1 MCSSYRRS
9 LLLDPPYRSMH
20 GRSRRVNRAQQRYTD
35 DWLNPKARQF
45 PICGAIA
52 IDQQFYLLGETT
64 KSRVTDWD
72 PWPVKNFRPNTL
84 FRAAEDIIKQRN
96 EENLDNAV
104 DKIVL
109 LPASSTAAVI
119 RMGTANNDICS
130 IRSPSKL
137 PMRIHLWQTST
148 GKIMVRKGIHSIPLV
163 QFIRIF
169 DVVDWSGPCKFYY
182 FWKDLPWNDE
192 VLNALA
198 IPDHLKEAFHQRWWT
213 INGFPF
219 FDLPTE
225 LRDMVLKFAIGNIAE
240 PYGHFPGSAVC
251 KALLLTN
258 RQLRREALPIMMSEI
273 SFVIRN
279 RGQLMRFLEEIP
291 KPTINALRSL
301 DLFFEHEPLL
311 DIFGAEV
318 PLKSPALGY
327 SLQDV
332 LFRNGIKLRHLYIFF
347 PHPYLF
353 RSSET
358 LDGACQKTVCS
369 WIWAAARPYLR
380 DIPVVEFG
388 GFIKDSQKKEWLEI
402 LSHERRGNIP
412 DRYEMREWQLRVW
425 NTK

>member
-1 MCSSYRRS
+1 MA
-9 LLLDPPYRSMH
+9 M
-20 GRSRRVNRAQQRYTD
+20 NR
-35 DWLNPKARQF
+35 
-45 PICGAIA
+45 
-52 IDQQFYLLGETT
+52 QFYLLEETT
-64 KSRVTDWD
+64 ISRVTDWD

-96 EENLDNAV
+96 EENVDNAV

-119 RMGTANNDICS
+119 RMGTADNDTCS
-130 IRSPSKL
+130 IRSPSRL

-169 DVVDWSGPCKFYY
+169 DVVDWSGPCKFYF
-182 FWKDLPWNDE
+182 FWKDLAMNDE

-225 LRDMVLKFAIGNIAE
+225 LREMVLKLAIGDIAE
-240 PYGHFPGSAVC
+240 PYKHFSGSSVC
-251 KALLLTN
+251 KSLLSAN

-273 SFVIRN
+273 SFVVRKP
-279 RGQLMRFLEEIP
+279 GQLMRFLEEIP

-301 DLFFEHEPLL
+301 KLFFDHETLL
-311 DIFGAEV
+311 DIFGAQV
-318 PLKSPALGY
+318 PLGSPKLGY
-327 SLQDV
+327 SLKDA
-332 LFRNGIKLRHLYIFF
+332 LFRDGIKLRRLFIFF
-347 PHPYLF
+347 PHPVLF
-353 RSSET
+353 RSSRS
-358 LDGACQKTVCS
+358 LRGACQKTVCS

-380 DIPVVEFG
+380 DIPAVEFEG
-388 GFIKDSQKKEWLEI
+388 HIKDSQKKEWLEI
-402 LSHERRGNIP
+402 LSLERRGILP
-412 DRYEMREWQLRVW
+412 DRHEMEEWQLQVW